1 MSKKSLEYQIPLI
14 KEKTQKMYS
23 RLLRR
28 YSMVEDFLCSIRN
41 IITVKEKMLQLND
54 MFRLL
59 MSLLRNSLNA

>member
-1 MSKKSLEYQIPLI
+1 M

-23 RLLRR
+23 RLLRK
-28 YSMVEDFLCSIRN
+28 YCKVEDFLYSSRD

>member
-28 YSMVEDFLCSIRN
+28 YSMVEDFLRSIRN